1 MASIKKSGGF
11 TLVELIICIAIL
23 SILMSVAVGGY
34 AAYITKANNAA
45 IAATLNQISN
55 AAILA
60 NATEGPIA
68 RITAEPQGE
77 NLIITIYADSFA
89 TEASPPDY
97 FIQNF
102 HDIYPDMHLSATD
115 NGTVTFY
122 THTPDRWF
130 DSMYAQGAMWD
141 GTWKPM
147 SKES

>member
-1 MASIKKSGGF
+1 MASIKKTNGF
-11 TLVELIICIAIL
+11 TLVELIICIVIL
-23 SILMSVAVGGY
+23 SILMSVAIGGY

-68 RITAEPQGE
+68 RITAEPQRK

-89 TEASPPDY
+89 TESDPTDR
-97 FIQNF
+97 FIHNLR
-102 HDIYPDMHLSATD
+102 DAYPDMTHSATD

-130 DSMYAQGAMWD
+130 DSVYAQGAMWD
-141 GTWKPM
+141 GTWKPID
-147 SKES
+147 KES